1 MIIPDVNFPGSS
13 HDLCRRVPRNK
24 VTILILMLA
33 SLASLDDKTEEYD
46 PGVDDLIVNPFEY
59 KEHLHIQSYSNTILI
74 CD

>member
-1 MIIPDVNFPGSS
+1 
-13 HDLCRRVPRNK
+13 
-24 VTILILMLA
+24 MLA

-59 KEHLHIQSYSNTILI
+59 EEHLHIQSYSNTILI